1 MTQPL
6 SYMAHT
12 ALQDPDLSALSTRPS
27 TPTTPAASGR
37 SSEHRPSRGSLA
49 NVHQLS
55 FRQLDTRCE
64 GKKAGNRRN
73 SYICKISSFFL
84 HPHPPPPFP
93 FFFFFF
99 SLFFFFKLGES
110 VLNAND
116 PPAFNVRKL
125 IELPY
130 HLTEAG
136 RMEELVK
143 SCLGNFSFIMAKVR
157 AVGLAELLSDF
168 QAVPSTSAVY
178 VDSGLQPHASFTC

>member
-1 MTQPL
+1 M
-6 SYMAHT
+6 
-12 ALQDPDLSALSTRPS
+12 
-27 TPTTPAASGR
+27 
-37 SSEHRPSRGSLA
+37 
-49 NVHQLS
+49 
-55 FRQLDTRCE
+55 
-64 GKKAGNRRN
+64 
-73 SYICKISSFFL
+73 CKISSFFL
-84 HPHPPPPFP
+84 HPHPPLPFP

-99 SLFFFFKLGES
+99 FFLWFFFIKKLGKS

-178 VDSGLQPHASFTC
+178 VDSGLQPHASFTFLLTRFVVVQVFGPAQRL